1 VQRAALGGGSDF
13 ASRAKKAP
21 WALCSFF
28 DGDARARAS
37 LLHAW
42 LMKPGWWRQRWLR
55 WASALRL
62 V

>member
-1 VQRAALGGGSDF
+1 MASLLPRAG
-13 ASRAKKAP
+13 AKKAP